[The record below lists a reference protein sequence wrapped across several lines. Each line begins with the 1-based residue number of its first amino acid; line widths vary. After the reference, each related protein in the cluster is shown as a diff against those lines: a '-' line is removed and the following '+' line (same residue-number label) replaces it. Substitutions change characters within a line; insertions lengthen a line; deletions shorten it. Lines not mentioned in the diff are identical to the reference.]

1 MTPWEGGT
9 DSDMRM
15 ISPSSPL
22 LLIIICTTASAAP
35 RPEEGFLFSQTS
47 LLTAKF
53 LFKLNVRERMKTEEH
68 VEQGWRTT
76 QPKTIY
82 SFLNQCTVL
91 NHDWNIR
98 WSTFL
103 KLLCLFHPHHA
114 KPTIWLQ
121 YKRTQNLPQNANVT
135 KTKFC
140 KTKKT

>member
-1 MTPWEGGT
+1 
-9 DSDMRM
+9 
-15 ISPSSPL
+15 
-22 LLIIICTTASAAP
+22 
-35 RPEEGFLFSQTS
+35 
-47 LLTAKF
+47 
-53 LFKLNVRERMKTEEH
+53 MKTEEH

-140 KTKKT
+140 KTKKNMITLTIKEGGPYSSDNGVVHRRDYVPCFVAYSACTWSRGTSTPFAELQRKSIV